1 MKLVQIE
8 AIKPRTGAKTEPQ
21 AIKLKKNQKKT
32 TLQWFDLLVL
42 ATDFFALPSACHCAE
57 YAQQAV
63 CY

>member
-8 AIKPRTGAKTEPQ
+8 AIKPRTGAKPEPQ
-21 AIKLKKNQKKT
+21 AINLKK
-32 TLQWFDLLVL
+32 TLQWFDLPVL
-42 ATDFFALPSACHCAE
+42 ATDFFALPSACYCAE